1 MSAERK
7 ILSGGTQGPAGLSA
21 YAVALKN
28 GFVGSEAAWLA
39 SLQGADGQDGQ
50 DGADGAQ
57 GPQGPPGIS
66 GAPEWADTA
75 AALAGGV
82 AYGEIYKNT
91 TTGKLTTLLPDGL
104 LFMPS

>member
-21 YAVALKN
+21 YAVAVKN
-28 GFVGSEAAWLA
+28 GFIGSEQAWLA
-39 SLQGADGQDGQ
+39 SLQGEDGQ
-50 DGADGAQ
+50 DGADGDQ

-66 GAPEWADTA
+66 GAPEWANAA

-91 TTGKLTTLLPDGL
+91 STGKLTTLLPDGL
-104 LFMPS
+104 LILPS